1 MYMKDFKCTS
11 INLFIFT
18 ILINFTMEIV
28 FINIMQ
34 CNSIGIKFLF
44 NAKLSKWTCVCS
56 FYFKIATR
64 VLA

>member
-28 FINIMQ
+28 SINIMQ
-34 CNSIGIKFLF
+34 CNSIDTSFFLMQNCQNGLVF
-44 NAKLSKWTCVCS
+44 VNFTLKLLLGC
-56 FYFKIATR
+56 
-64 VLA
+64 

>member
-28 FINIMQ
+28 SINILH
-34 CNSIGIKFLF
+34 CNSMGISFFLMQNCQNGLAFAKFYL
-44 NAKLSKWTCVCS
+44 KLLLGC
-56 FYFKIATR
+56 
-64 VLA
+64 

>member
-28 FINIMQ
+28 SINIMQ
-34 CNSIGIKFLF
+34 HFTMKFNGFKFLF
-44 NAKLSKWTCVCS
+44 NVKLSKWTCIC
-56 FYFKIATR
+56 
-64 VLA
+64 

>member
-28 FINIMQ
+28 SINIMQ
-34 CNSIGIKFLF
+34 CNSIDINFFLMQNCQNGLVF
-44 NAKLSKWTCVCS
+44 ANFTLKLLLGC
-56 FYFKIATR
+56 
-64 VLA
+64 